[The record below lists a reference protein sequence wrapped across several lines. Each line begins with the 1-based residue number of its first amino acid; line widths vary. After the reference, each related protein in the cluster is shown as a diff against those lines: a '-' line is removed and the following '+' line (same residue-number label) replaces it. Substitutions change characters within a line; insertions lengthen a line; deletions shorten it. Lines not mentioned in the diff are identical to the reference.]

1 MLAIHNK
8 IQENAQIL
16 MQNIFINPF
25 LEILLSANIKMRTS
39 LYIKHVKDNIRLHPM
54 LLHWQSVHAHIATWS
69 TKTQIYHQFKH
80 KHINEYSRNGA
91 SNMASFSWLYAW
103 IAGGIDEYR
112 SFKVQALDTLNLPLL
127 SASDVKFLW
136 E

>member
-1 MLAIHNK
+1 
-8 IQENAQIL
+8 
-16 MQNIFINPF
+16 
-25 LEILLSANIKMRTS
+25 
-39 LYIKHVKDNIRLHPM
+39 
-54 LLHWQSVHAHIATWS
+54 
-69 TKTQIYHQFKH
+69 
-80 KHINEYSRNGA
+80 
-91 SNMASFSWLYAW
+91 MASFSWLYAW